1 MTDLLGVAG
10 YCGVSDHP
18 RPRKTTN
25 PWVWGVCVRTM
36 ARHSILLFELI
47 QAWPAGTRAP
57 SSAVS
62 GSRVSELARMEG
74 MGEVGEREGAYW
86 GKPLPLQRILSENS
100 STRPRGKV
108 ARAREG
114 EVEEDKEN
122 TEEREERWPE
132 EPMSST
138 VMDRSA
144 AASTLFSTSDNLS
157 SISLLAARAEAPA
170 GQDKLFKTP
179 KRREVVEEGTPASS
193 RSSGSSL
200 RTPSSGGR
208 RSTRTPSSTSSGT
221 RWNPFDSYDRL
232 HQPTL
237 SPGVFATVLSPSQDH
252 QEQSGRSFIRI
263 SSILLLYFLFS
274 RLYFRRFWS
283 IEQQADMFPTDISDE
298 SPLKQSLYQRHH
310 SRDLEERTQEQL
322 ELYFK
327 ETHAVT
333 SPPDL
338 PPTGPLLAE
347 TPSSRDASYS
357 QADRRAVTAATQT
370 TLTLP
375 PALPE
380 HLEALLRQFCTYQES
395 EEPPPAALSNS
406 TLRRK
411 LFEAAG
417 HLTDSEGSCSSRSPS
432 PDSAPC
438 SPGGPGVTPGRVIH
452 TPSAAWSSSP
462 VRRCSGRATS
472 FSPPDQLGS
481 PIFSPIVRGRVGGRE
496 EEEEEGAGSPVLSP
510 RRPAE
515 DAEDG
520 NLTED
525 MTAGDTSLLY
535 QTADSAEASR
545 LAVEGMDTDSNSGP
559 AWAVSNSA
567 GYGWAA
573 STAADG
579 WTEHTREEASSRWT
593 ASLLP
598 DVTADA
604 REPSTSTS
612 ADTGYRS
619 TDGCSAGTTGLA
631 SLAASMEA
639 PSAIV
644 LPAQPT
650 DAKVLVSYAA
660 ESCHDI
666 SVGFPL
672 GSSTPTKH

>member
-1 MTDLLGVAG
+1 
-10 YCGVSDHP
+10 
-18 RPRKTTN
+18 
-25 PWVWGVCVRTM
+25 
-36 ARHSILLFELI
+36 
-47 QAWPAGTRAP
+47 
-57 SSAVS
+57 
-62 GSRVSELARMEG
+62 
-74 MGEVGEREGAYW
+74 MGEVGEREAGYW
-86 GKPLPLQRILSENS
+86 GMPLPLQRILSENS
-100 STRPRGKV
+100 SRPRGKV
-108 ARAREG
+108 ARIK
-114 EVEEDKEN
+114 EEEEEKEN
-122 TEEREERWPE
+122 LEEREERWPE

-144 AASTLFSTSDNLS
+144 ATSSTLFSTSDNLS
-157 SISLLAARAEAPA
+157 SISLLVARPEAPPA
-170 GQDKLFKTP
+170 THEKLFKTP

-237 SPGVFATVLSPSQDH
+237 SPGVFATVLSPSQDQ
-252 QEQSGRSFIRI
+252 QEQSGRSSGRI
-263 SSILLLYFLFS
+263 SLFS
-274 RLYFRRFWS
+274 CLYFRRFWS

-338 PPTGPLLAE
+338 APTGPLLAE

-357 QADRRAVTAATQT
+357 QTDRRAATVATQT
-370 TLTLP
+370 ALTLP

-380 HLEALLRQFCTYQES
+380 HLEAMLRQFCTYQEA

-411 LFEAAG
+411 LFEAGAG

-432 PDSAPC
+432 PESAPC
-438 SPGGPGVTPGRVIH
+438 SPAGPGVTPGRVIH

-481 PIFSPIVRGRVGGRE
+481 PIFSPIVRGRGSSRV
-496 EEEEEGAGSPVLSP
+496 EEEGEEEGDGSPVLSP
-510 RRPAE
+510 RQPDEGAAE
-515 DAEDG
+515 EG

-598 DVTADA
+598 DVTADN

-619 TDGCSAGTTGLA
+619 TDGCSTGGGTG

-644 LPAQPT
+644 LQPAQPT

-660 ESCHDI
+660 ESCNDI